1 MNKEYIPKKVVLA
14 YSGGLDTSVITS
26 WIKERYNCEI
36 IAVTAN
42 VGQNDDF
49 EKIKNKA
56 LNSGASK
63 YYVADLVD
71 DLVENYFIPTMQ
83 AGAKY
88 ERKYLL
94 GTAIARPIIAKA
106 LLDIAHKENCD
117 AIVHGCTGKGN
128 DQIRFEQTIK
138 HFDPNMHVIAP
149 WRLWDIKSR
158 EDALE
163 YAEARNIPLP
173 ITRETNY
180 SKDLNIIHLSHE
192 GMELEHPETEPN
204 YEKIL
209 ELVNTLENAPDKAEY
224 VEIEF
229 EKGFPIKLNGKSMS
243 ASEILKELNTIG
255 GKHAIG
261 IEDIV
266 ENRLVGMKSR
276 GVYENPGAKILYD
289 AHEILES
296 ITLDKSTMHY
306 KELISVKFAELVYNG
321 EWFST
326 LRESL
331 SAFVTTTQKH
341 VTGVV
346 KLKLYKGNTVSAGV
360 TSKYSLYNE
369 EVATFG
375 EGGIYDHKDATGY
388 VRVHTLSTKVQA
400 IMNKKNNITE

>member
-26 WIKERYNCEI
+26 WLKETYNCEI

-49 EKIKNKA
+49 EKIKEKA

-63 YYVADLVD
+63 YYVVDLVD
-71 DLVENYFIPTMQ
+71 DLVDNYFIPTMQ

-94 GTAIARPIIAKA
+94 GTSIARPIIAKA

-128 DQIRFEQTIK
+128 DQIRFEQTIRY
-138 HFDPNMHVIAP
+138 FDPYIHVIAP
-149 WRLWDIKSR
+149 WRMWDIRSR
-158 EDALE
+158 EDALC
-163 YAEARNIPLP
+163 YAEKRNIPLP
-173 ITRETNY
+173 VTRETNY

-192 GMELEHPETEPN
+192 GMELEKPETEPN
-204 YEKIL
+204 YDKIL
-209 ELVNTLENAPDKAEY
+209 ELVSTLENAQNTPEY
-224 VEIEF
+224 IELGF
-229 EKGFPIKLNGKSMS
+229 EKGIPIKLNGKKMS
-243 ASEILKELNTIG
+243 ATEILKELNIIG
-255 GKHAIG
+255 GKHGIG
-261 IEDIV
+261 VADIV

-296 ITLDKSTMHY
+296 ITLDKQTMHY
-306 KELISVKFAELVYNG
+306 KELISVEFANLVYNG
-321 EWFST
+321 DWFTT
-326 LRESL
+326 LRKAL
-331 SAFVTTTQKH
+331 SSFITTTQEN
-341 VTGVV
+341 VTGNV
-346 KLKLYKGNTVSAGV
+346 KLKLYKGNVISAGV
-360 TSKYSLYNE
+360 KSQFSLHNE

-375 EGGIYDHKDATGY
+375 KGRN
-388 VRVHTLSTKVQA
+388 V
-400 IMNKKNNITE
+400 

>member
-26 WIKERYNCEI
+26 WLKETYNCEI

-49 EKIKNKA
+49 EKIKQKA

-63 YYVADLVD
+63 YYVV
-71 DLVENYFIPTMQ
+71 DLVEDLTNNYFIPTMQ

-94 GTAIARPIIAKA
+94 GTSIARPIIAKA

-128 DQIRFEQTIK
+128 DQIRFEQTIRY
-138 HFDPNMHVIAP
+138 FDPYIHVIAP
-149 WRLWDIKSR
+149 WRMWDIRSR
-158 EDALE
+158 EDALS
-163 YAEARNIPLP
+163 YAEKRNIPLP
-173 ITRETNY
+173 VTRETNY

-192 GMELEHPETEPN
+192 GMELEKPETEPN
-204 YEKIL
+204 YDKIL
-209 ELVNTLENAPDKAEY
+209 ELVSTLENAQNTPEY
-224 VEIEF
+224 IEIGF
-229 EKGFPIKLNGKSMS
+229 EKGIPIKLNGKKMS
-243 ASEILKELNTIG
+243 ATEILKELNIIG
-255 GKHAIG
+255 GKHGIG
-261 IEDIV
+261 VADIV

-296 ITLDKSTMHY
+296 ITLDKQTMHY
-306 KELISVKFAELVYNG
+306 KELISIEFATLVYNG
-321 EWFST
+321 DWFTT
-326 LRESL
+326 LRKAL
-331 SAFVTTTQKH
+331 SSFITTTQEN
-341 VTGVV
+341 VTGDV
-346 KLKLYKGNTVSAGV
+346 KLKLYKGNVISAGV
-360 TSKYSLYNE
+360 KSQFSLHNE

-375 EGGIYDHKDATGY
+375 KGRN
-388 VRVHTLSTKVQA
+388 V
-400 IMNKKNNITE
+400 

>member
-26 WIKERYNCEI
+26 WLKETYNCEI

-49 EKIKNKA
+49 EKIKEKA

-63 YYVADLVD
+63 YYVVDLVD
-71 DLVENYFIPTMQ
+71 DLVDNYFIPTMQ

-94 GTAIARPIIAKA
+94 GTSIARPIIAKA

-128 DQIRFEQTIK
+128 DQIRFEQTIRY
-138 HFDPNMHVIAP
+138 FDPYIHVIAP
-149 WRLWDIKSR
+149 WRMWDIRSR

-173 ITRETNY
+173 VTRETNY

-192 GMELEHPETEPN
+192 GMELEKPETEPN
-204 YEKIL
+204 YNKIL
-209 ELVNTLENAPDKAEY
+209 ELVSTLENAQNTPEY
-224 VEIEF
+224 IELGF
-229 EKGFPIKLNGKSMS
+229 EKGIPVKLNGKKMS
-243 ASEILKELNTIG
+243 ATEILKELNIIG
-255 GKHAIG
+255 GKHGIG
-261 IEDIV
+261 VADIV

-296 ITLDKSTMHY
+296 ITLDKQTMHY
-306 KELISVKFAELVYNG
+306 KELISIEFANLVYNG
-321 EWFST
+321 DWFTT
-326 LRESL
+326 LRKAL
-331 SAFVTTTQKH
+331 SSFITTTQEN
-341 VTGVV
+341 VTGDV
-346 KLKLYKGNTVSAGV
+346 KLKLYKGNVISAGV
-360 TSKYSLYNE
+360 KSQFSLHNE

-375 EGGIYDHKDATGY
+375 EGRN
-388 VRVHTLSTKVQA
+388 V
-400 IMNKKNNITE
+400 

>member
-26 WIKERYNCEI
+26 WLKETYNCEI

-49 EKIKNKA
+49 EKIKEKA

-63 YYVADLVD
+63 YYVVDLVD
-71 DLVENYFIPTMQ
+71 DLVDNYFIPTMQ

-94 GTAIARPIIAKA
+94 GTSIARPIIAKA

-128 DQIRFEQTIK
+128 DQIRFEQTIRY
-138 HFDPNMHVIAP
+138 FDPYIHVIAP
-149 WRLWDIKSR
+149 WRMWDIRSR
-158 EDALE
+158 EDALC
-163 YAEARNIPLP
+163 YAEKRNIPLP
-173 ITRETNY
+173 VTRETNY

-192 GMELEHPETEPN
+192 GMELEKPETEPN
-204 YEKIL
+204 YDKIL
-209 ELVNTLENAPDKAEY
+209 ELVSTLENAQNTPEY
-224 VEIEF
+224 IELGF
-229 EKGFPIKLNGKSMS
+229 EKGIPVKLNGKKMS
-243 ASEILKELNTIG
+243 ATEILKKLNIIG
-255 GKHAIG
+255 GKHGIG
-261 IEDIV
+261 VADIV

-296 ITLDKSTMHY
+296 ITLDKQTMHY
-306 KELISVKFAELVYNG
+306 KELISIEFANLVYNG
-321 EWFST
+321 DWFTT
-326 LRESL
+326 LRKAL
-331 SAFVTTTQKH
+331 SSFITTTQEN
-341 VTGVV
+341 VTGDV
-346 KLKLYKGNTVSAGV
+346 KLKLYKGNVISAGV
-360 TSKYSLYNE
+360 KSQFSLHNE

-375 EGGIYDHKDATGY
+375 EGRN
-388 VRVHTLSTKVQA
+388 V
-400 IMNKKNNITE
+400 

>member
-26 WIKERYNCEI
+26 WLKETYNCEI

-49 EKIKNKA
+49 EKIKQKA

-63 YYVADLVD
+63 YYVVDLVD
-71 DLVENYFIPTMQ
+71 DLVDNYFIPTMQ

-94 GTAIARPIIAKA
+94 GTSIARPIIAKA

-128 DQIRFEQTIK
+128 DQIRFEQTIRY
-138 HFDPNMHVIAP
+138 FDPYIHVIAP
-149 WRLWDIKSR
+149 WRMWDIRSR
-158 EDALE
+158 EDALC
-163 YAEARNIPLP
+163 YAEKRNIPLP
-173 ITRETNY
+173 VTRETNY

-192 GMELEHPETEPN
+192 GMELEKPETEPN
-204 YEKIL
+204 YDKIL
-209 ELVNTLENAPDKAEY
+209 ELVSTLENAQNTPEY
-224 VEIEF
+224 IELGF
-229 EKGFPIKLNGKSMS
+229 EKGIPIKLNGKKMS
-243 ASEILKELNTIG
+243 ATEILKELNIIG
-255 GKHAIG
+255 GKHGIG
-261 IEDIV
+261 VADIV

-296 ITLDKSTMHY
+296 ITLDKQTMHY
-306 KELISVKFAELVYNG
+306 KELISVEFANLVYNG
-321 EWFST
+321 DWFTT
-326 LRESL
+326 LRKAL
-331 SAFVTTTQKH
+331 SSFITTTQEN
-341 VTGVV
+341 VTGDV
-346 KLKLYKGNTVSAGV
+346 KLKLYKGNVISAGV
-360 TSKYSLYNE
+360 KSQFSLHNE

-375 EGGIYDHKDATGY
+375 EGRN
-388 VRVHTLSTKVQA
+388 V
-400 IMNKKNNITE
+400 

>member
-26 WIKERYNCEI
+26 WLKETYNCEI

-49 EKIKNKA
+49 EKIKEKA

-63 YYVADLVD
+63 YYVVDLVD
-71 DLVENYFIPTMQ
+71 DLVDNYFIPTMQ

-94 GTAIARPIIAKA
+94 GTSIARPIIAKA

-128 DQIRFEQTIK
+128 DQIRFEQTIRY
-138 HFDPNMHVIAP
+138 FDPYIHVIAP
-149 WRLWDIKSR
+149 WRMWDIRSR
-158 EDALE
+158 EDALC
-163 YAEARNIPLP
+163 YAEKRNIPLP
-173 ITRETNY
+173 VTRETNY

-192 GMELEHPETEPN
+192 GMELEKPETEPN
-204 YEKIL
+204 YNKIL
-209 ELVNTLENAPDKAEY
+209 ELVSTLENAQNTPEY
-224 VEIEF
+224 IELGF
-229 EKGFPIKLNGKSMS
+229 EKGIPVKLNGKKMS
-243 ASEILKELNTIG
+243 TTEILKELNIIG
-255 GKHAIG
+255 GKHGIG
-261 IEDIV
+261 VADIV

-296 ITLDKSTMHY
+296 ITLDKQTMHY
-306 KELISVKFAELVYNG
+306 KELISIEFANLVYNG
-321 EWFST
+321 DWFTT
-326 LRESL
+326 LRKAL
-331 SAFVTTTQKH
+331 SSFITTTQEN
-341 VTGVV
+341 VTGDV
-346 KLKLYKGNTVSAGV
+346 KLKLYKGNVISAGV
-360 TSKYSLYNE
+360 KSQFSLHNE

-375 EGGIYDHKDATGY
+375 EGRN
-388 VRVHTLSTKVQA
+388 V
-400 IMNKKNNITE
+400 

>member
-26 WIKERYNCEI
+26 WLKETYNCEI

-49 EKIKNKA
+49 EKIKEKA

-63 YYVADLVD
+63 YYVVDLVD
-71 DLVENYFIPTMQ
+71 DLVDNYFIPTMQ

-94 GTAIARPIIAKA
+94 GTSIARPIIAKA

-128 DQIRFEQTIK
+128 DQIRFEQTIRY
-138 HFDPNMHVIAP
+138 FDPYIHVIAP
-149 WRLWDIKSR
+149 WRMWDIRSR
-158 EDALE
+158 EDALS
-163 YAEARNIPLP
+163 YAEKRNIPLP
-173 ITRETNY
+173 VTRETNY

-192 GMELEHPETEPN
+192 GMELEKPETEPN
-204 YEKIL
+204 YDKIL
-209 ELVNTLENAPDKAEY
+209 ELVSTLENAQNAPEY
-224 VEIEF
+224 IEIGF
-229 EKGFPIKLNGKSMS
+229 EKGIPVKLNGKKMS
-243 ASEILKELNTIG
+243 ATEILKELNIIG
-255 GKHAIG
+255 GKHGIG
-261 IEDIV
+261 VADIV

-296 ITLDKSTMHY
+296 ITLDKQTMHY
-306 KELISVKFAELVYNG
+306 KELISVEFANLVYNG
-321 EWFST
+321 DWFTT
-326 LRESL
+326 LRKAL
-331 SAFVTTTQKH
+331 SSFITTTQEN
-341 VTGVV
+341 VTGDV
-346 KLKLYKGNTVSAGV
+346 KLKLYKGNVISAGV
-360 TSKYSLYNE
+360 KSQFSLHNE

-375 EGGIYDHKDATGY
+375 EGRN
-388 VRVHTLSTKVQA
+388 V
-400 IMNKKNNITE
+400 

>member
-26 WIKERYNCEI
+26 WLKETYNCEI

-49 EKIKNKA
+49 EKIKEKA

-63 YYVADLVD
+63 YYVVDLVD
-71 DLVENYFIPTMQ
+71 DLVDNYFIPTMQ

-128 DQIRFEQTIK
+128 DQIRFEQTIRY
-138 HFDPNMHVIAP
+138 FDPYIHVIAP
-149 WRLWDIKSR
+149 WRMWDIRSR
-158 EDALE
+158 EDALC
-163 YAEARNIPLP
+163 YAEKRNIPLP
-173 ITRETNY
+173 VTRETNY

-192 GMELEHPETEPN
+192 GMELEKPETEPN
-204 YEKIL
+204 YDKIL
-209 ELVNTLENAPDKAEY
+209 ELVSTLENAQNTPEY
-224 VEIEF
+224 IELGF
-229 EKGFPIKLNGKSMS
+229 EKGIPIKLNGKKMS
-243 ASEILKELNTIG
+243 ATEILKELNIIG
-255 GKHAIG
+255 GKHGIG
-261 IEDIV
+261 VADIV

-296 ITLDKSTMHY
+296 ITLDKQTMHY
-306 KELISVKFAELVYNG
+306 KELISVEFANLVYNG
-321 EWFST
+321 DWFTT
-326 LRESL
+326 LRKAL
-331 SAFVTTTQKH
+331 SSFITTTQEN
-341 VTGVV
+341 VTGDV
-346 KLKLYKGNTVSAGV
+346 KLKLYKGNVISAGV
-360 TSKYSLYNE
+360 KSQFSLHNE

-375 EGGIYDHKDATGY
+375 KGRN
-388 VRVHTLSTKVQA
+388 V
-400 IMNKKNNITE
+400 

>member
-94 GTAIARPIIAKA
+94 GTSIARPIIAKA

-128 DQIRFEQTIK
+128 DQIRFEQTIRY
-138 HFDPNMHVIAP
+138 FDPYIHVIAP
-149 WRLWDIKSR
+149 WRMWDIKSR

-173 ITRETNY
+173 VTRETNY

-192 GMELEHPETEPN
+192 GMELEKPETEPN
-204 YEKIL
+204 YNKIL
-209 ELVNTLENAPDKAEY
+209 ELVNTLENAQNTPEY
-224 VEIEF
+224 IELGF
-229 EKGFPIKLNGKSMS
+229 EKGIPVKLNGKKMS
-243 ASEILKELNTIG
+243 ATEILKELNIIG
-255 GKHAIG
+255 GKHGIG
-261 IEDIV
+261 VADIV

-296 ITLDKSTMHY
+296 ITLDKQTMHY
-306 KELISVKFAELVYNG
+306 KELISVEFANLVYNG
-321 EWFST
+321 DWFTT
-326 LRESL
+326 LRKAL
-331 SAFVTTTQKH
+331 SSFITTTQEN
-341 VTGVV
+341 VTGDV
-346 KLKLYKGNTVSAGV
+346 KLKLYKGNVISAGV
-360 TSKYSLYNE
+360 KSQFSLHNE

-375 EGGIYDHKDATGY
+375 EGRN
-388 VRVHTLSTKVQA
+388 V
-400 IMNKKNNITE
+400 

>member
-26 WIKERYNCEI
+26 WLKETYNCEI

-63 YYVADLVD
+63 YYVVDLVD
-71 DLVENYFIPTMQ
+71 DLVDNYFIPTMQ

-94 GTAIARPIIAKA
+94 GTSIARPIIAKA

-128 DQIRFEQTIK
+128 DQIRFEQTIRY
-138 HFDPNMHVIAP
+138 FDPYIHVIAP
-149 WRLWDIKSR
+149 WRMWDIRSR
-158 EDALE
+158 EDALS
-163 YAEARNIPLP
+163 YAEKRNIPLP
-173 ITRETNY
+173 VTRETNY

-192 GMELEHPETEPN
+192 GMELEKPETEPN
-204 YEKIL
+204 YNKIL
-209 ELVNTLENAPDKAEY
+209 ELVSTLENAQNTPEY
-224 VEIEF
+224 IELGF
-229 EKGFPIKLNGKSMS
+229 EKGIPVKLNGKKMS
-243 ASEILKELNTIG
+243 ATEILKELNIIG
-255 GKHAIG
+255 GKHGIG
-261 IEDIV
+261 VADVV

-296 ITLDKSTMHY
+296 ITLDKQTMHY
-306 KELISVKFAELVYNG
+306 KELISIEFANLVYNG
-321 EWFST
+321 DWFTT
-326 LRESL
+326 LRKAL
-331 SAFVTTTQKH
+331 SSFITTTQEN
-341 VTGVV
+341 VTGDV
-346 KLKLYKGNTVSAGV
+346 KLKLYKGNVISAGV
-360 TSKYSLYNE
+360 KSQFSLHNE

-375 EGGIYDHKDATGY
+375 EGRN
-388 VRVHTLSTKVQA
+388 V
-400 IMNKKNNITE
+400 

>member
-26 WIKERYNCEI
+26 WLKETYNCEI

-49 EKIKNKA
+49 EKIKQKA

-63 YYVADLVD
+63 YYVVDLVD
-71 DLVENYFIPTMQ
+71 DLVDNYFIPTMQ

-94 GTAIARPIIAKA
+94 GTSIARPIIAKA

-149 WRLWDIKSR
+149 WRMWDIRSR
-158 EDALE
+158 EDALC
-163 YAEARNIPLP
+163 YAEKRNIPLP
-173 ITRETNY
+173 VTRETNY

-192 GMELEHPETEPN
+192 GMELEKPETEPN
-204 YEKIL
+204 YNKIL
-209 ELVNTLENAPDKAEY
+209 ELVSTLENAQNTPEY
-224 VEIEF
+224 IELGF
-229 EKGFPIKLNGKSMS
+229 EKGIPVKLNGKKMS
-243 ASEILKELNTIG
+243 ATEILKELNIIG
-255 GKHAIG
+255 GKHGIG
-261 IEDIV
+261 VADIV

-296 ITLDKSTMHY
+296 ITLDKQTMHY
-306 KELISVKFAELVYNG
+306 KELISVEFANLVYNG
-321 EWFST
+321 DWFTT
-326 LRESL
+326 LRKAL
-331 SAFVTTTQKH
+331 SSFITTTQEN
-341 VTGVV
+341 VTGDV
-346 KLKLYKGNTVSAGV
+346 KLKLYKGNVISAGV
-360 TSKYSLYNE
+360 KSQFSLHNE

-375 EGGIYDHKDATGY
+375 EGRN
-388 VRVHTLSTKVQA
+388 V
-400 IMNKKNNITE
+400 

>member
-26 WIKERYNCEI
+26 WLKETYNCEI

-49 EKIKNKA
+49 EKIKEKA

-63 YYVADLVD
+63 YYVVDLVD
-71 DLVENYFIPTMQ
+71 DLVNNYFIPTMQ

-94 GTAIARPIIAKA
+94 GTSIARPIIAKA

-128 DQIRFEQTIK
+128 DQIRFEQTIRY
-138 HFDPNMHVIAP
+138 FDPYIHVIAP
-149 WRLWDIKSR
+149 WRMWDIRSR
-158 EDALE
+158 EDALS
-163 YAEARNIPLP
+163 YAEKRNIPLP
-173 ITRETNY
+173 LTRETNY

-192 GMELEHPETEPN
+192 GMELEKPETEPN
-204 YEKIL
+204 YNKIL
-209 ELVNTLENAPDKAEY
+209 ELVSTLENAQNTPEY
-224 VEIEF
+224 IELGF
-229 EKGFPIKLNGKSMS
+229 EKGIPVKLNGKKMS
-243 ASEILKELNTIG
+243 ATEILKELNIIG
-255 GKHAIG
+255 GKHGIG
-261 IEDIV
+261 VADIV

-296 ITLDKSTMHY
+296 ITLDKQTMHY
-306 KELISVKFAELVYNG
+306 KELISIEFATLVYNG
-321 EWFST
+321 DWFTT
-326 LRESL
+326 LRKAL
-331 SAFVTTTQKH
+331 SSFITTTQEN
-341 VTGVV
+341 VTGNV
-346 KLKLYKGNTVSAGV
+346 KLKLYKGNVISAGV
-360 TSKYSLYNE
+360 KSQFSLHNE

-375 EGGIYDHKDATGY
+375 KGRN
-388 VRVHTLSTKVQA
+388 V
-400 IMNKKNNITE
+400 

>member
-26 WIKERYNCEI
+26 WLKETYNCEI

-49 EKIKNKA
+49 EKIKQKA

-63 YYVADLVD
+63 YYVVDLVNDLVD
-71 DLVENYFIPTMQ
+71 NYFIPTMQ

-94 GTAIARPIIAKA
+94 GTSIARPIIAKA

-128 DQIRFEQTIK
+128 DQIRFEQTIRY
-138 HFDPNMHVIAP
+138 FDPYIHVIAP
-149 WRLWDIKSR
+149 WRMWDIRSR
-158 EDALE
+158 EDALC
-163 YAEARNIPLP
+163 YAEKRNIPLP
-173 ITRETNY
+173 VTRETNY

-192 GMELEHPETEPN
+192 GMELEKPETEPN
-204 YEKIL
+204 YNKIL
-209 ELVNTLENAPDKAEY
+209 ELVSTLENAQNTPEY
-224 VEIEF
+224 IELGF
-229 EKGFPIKLNGKSMS
+229 EKGIPVKLNGKKMS
-243 ASEILKELNTIG
+243 ATEILKELNIIG
-255 GKHAIG
+255 GKHGIG
-261 IEDIV
+261 VADIV

-296 ITLDKSTMHY
+296 ITLDKQTMHY
-306 KELISVKFAELVYNG
+306 KELISVEFANLVYNG
-321 EWFST
+321 DWFTT
-326 LRESL
+326 LRKAL
-331 SAFVTTTQKH
+331 SSFITTTQEN
-341 VTGVV
+341 VTGDV
-346 KLKLYKGNTVSAGV
+346 KLKLYKGNVISAGV
-360 TSKYSLYNE
+360 KSQFSLHNE

-375 EGGIYDHKDATGY
+375 EGRN
-388 VRVHTLSTKVQA
+388 V
-400 IMNKKNNITE
+400 

>member
-26 WIKERYNCEI
+26 WLKETYNCEI

-49 EKIKNKA
+49 EKIKEKA

-63 YYVADLVD
+63 YYVVDLVD
-71 DLVENYFIPTMQ
+71 DLVDNYFIPTMQ

-94 GTAIARPIIAKA
+94 GTSIARPIIAKA

-128 DQIRFEQTIK
+128 DQIRFEQTIRY
-138 HFDPNMHVIAP
+138 FDPYIHVIAP
-149 WRLWDIKSR
+149 WRMWDIRSR

-173 ITRETNY
+173 VTRETNY

-192 GMELEHPETEPN
+192 GMELEKPETEPN
-204 YEKIL
+204 YDKIL
-209 ELVNTLENAPDKAEY
+209 ELVSTLENAQNTPEY
-224 VEIEF
+224 IELGF
-229 EKGFPIKLNGKSMS
+229 EKGIPIKLNGKKMS
-243 ASEILKELNTIG
+243 ATEILKELNIIG
-255 GKHAIG
+255 GKHGIG
-261 IEDIV
+261 VADIV

-296 ITLDKSTMHY
+296 ITLDKQTMHY
-306 KELISVKFAELVYNG
+306 KELISVEFANLVYNG
-321 EWFST
+321 DWFTT
-326 LRESL
+326 LRKAL
-331 SAFVTTTQKH
+331 SSFITTTQEN
-341 VTGVV
+341 VTGDV
-346 KLKLYKGNTVSAGV
+346 KLKLYKGNVISAGV
-360 TSKYSLYNE
+360 KSQFSLHNE

-375 EGGIYDHKDATGY
+375 EGRN
-388 VRVHTLSTKVQA
+388 V
-400 IMNKKNNITE
+400 

>member
-26 WIKERYNCEI
+26 WLKETYNCEI

-49 EKIKNKA
+49 EKIKEKA

-63 YYVADLVD
+63 YYVVDLVD
-71 DLVENYFIPTMQ
+71 DLVDNYFIPTMQ

-94 GTAIARPIIAKA
+94 GTSIARPIIAKA

-128 DQIRFEQTIK
+128 DQIRFEQTIRY
-138 HFDPNMHVIAP
+138 FDPYIHVIAP
-149 WRLWDIKSR
+149 WRMWDIRSR
-158 EDALE
+158 EDALC
-163 YAEARNIPLP
+163 YAEKRNIPLP
-173 ITRETNY
+173 VTRETNY

-192 GMELEHPETEPN
+192 GMELEKPETEPN
-204 YEKIL
+204 YDKIL
-209 ELVNTLENAPDKAEY
+209 ELVSTLENAQNTPEY
-224 VEIEF
+224 IELGF
-229 EKGFPIKLNGKSMS
+229 EKGIPVKLNGKKMS
-243 ASEILKELNTIG
+243 ATEILKELNIIG
-255 GKHAIG
+255 GKHSIG
-261 IEDIV
+261 VADIV

-296 ITLDKSTMHY
+296 ITLDKQTMHY
-306 KELISVKFAELVYNG
+306 KELISVEFANLVYNG
-321 EWFST
+321 DWFTT
-326 LRESL
+326 LRKAL
-331 SAFVTTTQKH
+331 SSFITTTQEN
-341 VTGVV
+341 VTGDV
-346 KLKLYKGNTVSAGV
+346 KLKLYKGNVISAGV
-360 TSKYSLYNE
+360 KSQFSLHNE

-375 EGGIYDHKDATGY
+375 KGRN
-388 VRVHTLSTKVQA
+388 V
-400 IMNKKNNITE
+400 

>member
-49 EKIKNKA
+49 EKIETKA

-71 DLVENYFIPTMQ
+71 ELTENYFIPTMQ

-128 DQIRFEQTIK
+128 DQIRFEQTIRY
-138 HFDPNMHVIAP
+138 FDPYIHVIAP
-149 WRLWDIKSR
+149 WRLWDIRSR
-158 EDALE
+158 EDALS
-163 YAEARNIPLP
+163 YAEKRNIPLP
-173 ITRETNY
+173 VTRETNY

-192 GMELEHPETEPN
+192 GMELEKPETEPN
-204 YEKIL
+204 YDKIL
-209 ELVNTLENAPDKAEY
+209 ELVSTLENAQNTPEY
-224 VEIEF
+224 IEIRF
-229 EKGFPIKLNGKSMS
+229 EKGIPVKLNGKKMS
-243 ASEILKELNTIG
+243 ATEILKELNIIG
-255 GKHAIG
+255 GKHGIG
-261 IEDIV
+261 VADIV

-296 ITLDKSTMHY
+296 ITLDKQTMHY
-306 KELISVKFAELVYNG
+306 KELISVEFANLVYNG
-321 EWFST
+321 DWFTT
-326 LRESL
+326 LRKAL
-331 SAFVTTTQKH
+331 SSFITTTQEN
-341 VTGVV
+341 VTGDV
-346 KLKLYKGNTVSAGV
+346 KLKLYKGNVISAGV
-360 TSKYSLYNE
+360 KSQFSLHNE

-375 EGGIYDHKDATGY
+375 EGRN
-388 VRVHTLSTKVQA
+388 V
-400 IMNKKNNITE
+400 

>member
-26 WIKERYNCEI
+26 WLKETYNCEI

-49 EKIKNKA
+49 EKIKQKA

-63 YYVADLVD
+63 YYVVDLVD
-71 DLVENYFIPTMQ
+71 DLVDNYFIPTMQ

-94 GTAIARPIIAKA
+94 GTSIARPIIAKA

-128 DQIRFEQTIK
+128 DQIRFEQTIRY
-138 HFDPNMHVIAP
+138 FDPYIHVIAP
-149 WRLWDIKSR
+149 WRMWDIRSR

-173 ITRETNY
+173 VTRETNY

-192 GMELEHPETEPN
+192 GMELEKPETEPN
-204 YEKIL
+204 YNKIL
-209 ELVNTLENAPDKAEY
+209 ELVSTLENAQNTPEY
-224 VEIEF
+224 IELGF
-229 EKGFPIKLNGKSMS
+229 EKGIPVKLNGKKMS
-243 ASEILKELNTIG
+243 ATEILKELNIIG
-255 GKHAIG
+255 GKHGIG
-261 IEDIV
+261 VADIV

-296 ITLDKSTMHY
+296 ITLDKQTMHY
-306 KELISVKFAELVYNG
+306 KELISVEFANLVYNG
-321 EWFST
+321 DWFTT
-326 LRESL
+326 LRKAL
-331 SAFVTTTQKH
+331 SSFITTTQEN
-341 VTGVV
+341 VTGDV
-346 KLKLYKGNTVSAGV
+346 KLKLYKGNVISAGV
-360 TSKYSLYNE
+360 KSQFSLHNE

-375 EGGIYDHKDATGY
+375 EGRN
-388 VRVHTLSTKVQA
+388 V
-400 IMNKKNNITE
+400 

>member
-26 WIKERYNCEI
+26 WLKETYNCEI

-49 EKIKNKA
+49 EKIKEKA

-63 YYVADLVD
+63 YYVVDLVD
-71 DLVENYFIPTMQ
+71 DLVNNYFIPTMQ

-94 GTAIARPIIAKA
+94 GTSIARPIIAKA

-128 DQIRFEQTIK
+128 DQIRFEQTIRY
-138 HFDPNMHVIAP
+138 FDPYIHVIAP
-149 WRLWDIKSR
+149 WRMWDIRSR
-158 EDALE
+158 EDALC
-163 YAEARNIPLP
+163 YAEKRNIPLP
-173 ITRETNY
+173 VTRETNY

-192 GMELEHPETEPN
+192 GMELEKPETEPN
-204 YEKIL
+204 YNKIL
-209 ELVNTLENAPDKAEY
+209 ELVSTLENAQNTPEY
-224 VEIEF
+224 IELGF
-229 EKGFPIKLNGKSMS
+229 ERGIPVKLNGKKMS
-243 ASEILKELNTIG
+243 ATEILKELNIIG
-255 GKHAIG
+255 GKHGIG
-261 IEDIV
+261 VADIV

-296 ITLDKSTMHY
+296 ITLDKQTMHY
-306 KELISVKFAELVYNG
+306 KELISVEFANLVYNG
-321 EWFST
+321 DWFTT
-326 LRESL
+326 LRKAL
-331 SAFVTTTQKH
+331 SSFITTTQEN
-341 VTGVV
+341 VTGDV
-346 KLKLYKGNTVSAGV
+346 KLKLYKGNVISAGV
-360 TSKYSLYNE
+360 KSQFSLHNE

-375 EGGIYDHKDATGY
+375 KGRN
-388 VRVHTLSTKVQA
+388 V
-400 IMNKKNNITE
+400 

>member
-26 WIKERYNCEI
+26 WLKETYNCEI

-49 EKIKNKA
+49 EKIKEKA

-63 YYVADLVD
+63 YYVVDLVD
-71 DLVENYFIPTMQ
+71 DLVNNYFIPTMQ

-94 GTAIARPIIAKA
+94 GTSIARPIIAKA

-128 DQIRFEQTIK
+128 DQIRFEQTIRY
-138 HFDPNMHVIAP
+138 FDPYIHVIAP
-149 WRLWDIKSR
+149 WRMWDIRSR
-158 EDALE
+158 EDALC
-163 YAEARNIPLP
+163 YAEKRNIPLP
-173 ITRETNY
+173 VTRETNY

-192 GMELEHPETEPN
+192 GMELEKPETEPN
-204 YEKIL
+204 YDKIL
-209 ELVNTLENAPDKAEY
+209 ELVSTLENAQNTPEY
-224 VEIEF
+224 IELGF
-229 EKGFPIKLNGKSMS
+229 EKGIPVKLNGKKMS
-243 ASEILKELNTIG
+243 TTEILKELNIIG
-255 GKHAIG
+255 GKHGIG
-261 IEDIV
+261 VADIV

-296 ITLDKSTMHY
+296 ITLDKQTMHY
-306 KELISVKFAELVYNG
+306 KELISVEFANLVYNG
-321 EWFST
+321 DWFTT
-326 LRESL
+326 LRKAL
-331 SAFVTTTQKH
+331 SSFITTTQEN
-341 VTGVV
+341 VTGDV
-346 KLKLYKGNTVSAGV
+346 KLKLYKGNVISAGV
-360 TSKYSLYNE
+360 KSQFSLHNE

-375 EGGIYDHKDATGY
+375 EGRN
-388 VRVHTLSTKVQA
+388 V
-400 IMNKKNNITE
+400 

>member
-26 WIKERYNCEI
+26 WLKETYNCEI

-49 EKIKNKA
+49 EKIKEKA

-63 YYVADLVD
+63 YYVVDLVD
-71 DLVENYFIPTMQ
+71 DLVDNYFIPTMQ

-128 DQIRFEQTIK
+128 DQIRFEQTIRY
-138 HFDPNMHVIAP
+138 FDPYIHVIAP
-149 WRLWDIKSR
+149 WRMWDIRSR
-158 EDALE
+158 EDALS
-163 YAEARNIPLP
+163 YAEKRNIPLP
-173 ITRETNY
+173 VTRETNY

-192 GMELEHPETEPN
+192 GMELEKPETEPN
-204 YEKIL
+204 YDKIL
-209 ELVNTLENAPDKAEY
+209 ELVSTLENAQNTPEY
-224 VEIEF
+224 IEIGF
-229 EKGFPIKLNGKSMS
+229 EKGIPVKLNGKKMS
-243 ASEILKELNTIG
+243 ATEILKELNIIG
-255 GKHAIG
+255 GKHGIG
-261 IEDIV
+261 VADIV

-296 ITLDKSTMHY
+296 ITLDKQTMHY
-306 KELISVKFAELVYNG
+306 KELISVEFANLVYNG
-321 EWFST
+321 DWFTT
-326 LRESL
+326 LRKAL
-331 SAFVTTTQKH
+331 SSFITTTQEN
-341 VTGVV
+341 VTGDV
-346 KLKLYKGNTVSAGV
+346 KLKLYKGNVISAGV
-360 TSKYSLYNE
+360 KSQFSLHNE

-375 EGGIYDHKDATGY
+375 EGRN
-388 VRVHTLSTKVQA
+388 V
-400 IMNKKNNITE
+400 

>member
-26 WIKERYNCEI
+26 WLKETYNCEI

-49 EKIKNKA
+49 EKIKEKA

-63 YYVADLVD
+63 YYVVDLVD
-71 DLVENYFIPTMQ
+71 DLVDNYFIPTMQ

-94 GTAIARPIIAKA
+94 GTSIARPIIAKA

-128 DQIRFEQTIK
+128 DQIRFEQTIRY
-138 HFDPNMHVIAP
+138 FDPYIHVIAP
-149 WRLWDIKSR
+149 WRMWDIRSR

-192 GMELEHPETEPN
+192 GMELEKPETEPN
-204 YEKIL
+204 YNKIL
-209 ELVNTLENAPDKAEY
+209 ELVSTLENAQNTPEY
-224 VEIEF
+224 IELGF
-229 EKGFPIKLNGKSMS
+229 EKGIPVKLNGKKMS
-243 ASEILKELNTIG
+243 ATEILKELNIIG
-255 GKHAIG
+255 GKHGIG
-261 IEDIV
+261 VADIV

-296 ITLDKSTMHY
+296 ITLDKQTMHY
-306 KELISVKFAELVYNG
+306 KELISVEFANLVYNG
-321 EWFST
+321 DWFTT
-326 LRESL
+326 LRKAL
-331 SAFVTTTQKH
+331 SSFITTTQEN
-341 VTGVV
+341 VTGDV
-346 KLKLYKGNTVSAGV
+346 KLKLYKGNVISAGV
-360 TSKYSLYNE
+360 KSQFSLHNE

-375 EGGIYDHKDATGY
+375 EGRN
-388 VRVHTLSTKVQA
+388 V
-400 IMNKKNNITE
+400 

>member
-26 WIKERYNCEI
+26 WLKETYNCEI

-49 EKIKNKA
+49 EKIKEKA

-63 YYVADLVD
+63 YYVVDLVD
-71 DLVENYFIPTMQ
+71 DLVDNYFIPTMQ

-128 DQIRFEQTIK
+128 DQIRFEQTIRY
-138 HFDPNMHVIAP
+138 FDPYIHVIAP
-149 WRLWDIKSR
+149 WRMWDIRSR
-158 EDALE
+158 EDALC
-163 YAEARNIPLP
+163 YAEKRNIPLP
-173 ITRETNY
+173 VTRETNY

-192 GMELEHPETEPN
+192 GMELEKPETEPN
-204 YEKIL
+204 YDKIL
-209 ELVNTLENAPDKAEY
+209 ELVSTLENAQNTPEY
-224 VEIEF
+224 IELGF
-229 EKGFPIKLNGKSMS
+229 EKGIPVKLNGKKMS
-243 ASEILKELNTIG
+243 ATEILKELNIIG
-255 GKHAIG
+255 GKHGIG
-261 IEDIV
+261 VADIV

-296 ITLDKSTMHY
+296 ITLDKQTMHY
-306 KELISVKFAELVYNG
+306 KELISVEFANLVYNG
-321 EWFST
+321 DWFTT
-326 LRESL
+326 LRKAL
-331 SAFVTTTQKH
+331 SSFITTTQEN
-341 VTGVV
+341 VTGDV
-346 KLKLYKGNTVSAGV
+346 KLKLYKGNVISAGV
-360 TSKYSLYNE
+360 KSQFSLHNE

-375 EGGIYDHKDATGY
+375 EGRN
-388 VRVHTLSTKVQA
+388 V
-400 IMNKKNNITE
+400 

>member
-26 WIKERYNCEI
+26 WLKETYNCEI

-63 YYVADLVD
+63 YYVVDLVD
-71 DLVENYFIPTMQ
+71 DLVDNYFIPTMQ

-94 GTAIARPIIAKA
+94 GTSIARPIIAKA

-128 DQIRFEQTIK
+128 DQIRFEQTIRY
-138 HFDPNMHVIAP
+138 FDPYIHVIAP
-149 WRLWDIKSR
+149 WRMWDIRSR
-158 EDALE
+158 EDALC
-163 YAEARNIPLP
+163 YAEKRNIPLP
-173 ITRETNY
+173 VTRETNY

-192 GMELEHPETEPN
+192 GMELEKPETEPN
-204 YEKIL
+204 YDKIL
-209 ELVNTLENAPDKAEY
+209 ELVSTLENAQNTPEY
-224 VEIEF
+224 IELGF
-229 EKGFPIKLNGKSMS
+229 EKGIPIKLNGKKMS
-243 ASEILKELNTIG
+243 ATEILKELNIIG
-255 GKHAIG
+255 GKHGIG
-261 IEDIV
+261 VADIV

-296 ITLDKSTMHY
+296 ITLDKQTMHY
-306 KELISVKFAELVYNG
+306 KELISVEFANLVYNG
-321 EWFST
+321 DWFTT
-326 LRESL
+326 LRKAL
-331 SAFVTTTQKH
+331 SSFITTTQEN
-341 VTGVV
+341 VTGDV
-346 KLKLYKGNTVSAGV
+346 KLKLYKGNVISAGV
-360 TSKYSLYNE
+360 KSQFSLHNE

-375 EGGIYDHKDATGY
+375 EGRN
-388 VRVHTLSTKVQA
+388 V
-400 IMNKKNNITE
+400 

>member
-26 WIKERYNCEI
+26 WLKETYNCEI

-49 EKIKNKA
+49 EKIKEKA

-63 YYVADLVD
+63 YYVVDLVD
-71 DLVENYFIPTMQ
+71 DLVDNYFIPTMQ

-94 GTAIARPIIAKA
+94 GTSIARPIIAKA

-128 DQIRFEQTIK
+128 DQIRFEQTIRY
-138 HFDPNMHVIAP
+138 FDPYIHVIAP
-149 WRLWDIKSR
+149 WRMWDIRSR
-158 EDALE
+158 EDALC
-163 YAEARNIPLP
+163 YAEKRNIPLP
-173 ITRETNY
+173 VTRETNY

-192 GMELEHPETEPN
+192 GMELEKPETEPN
-204 YEKIL
+204 YNKIL
-209 ELVNTLENAPDKAEY
+209 ELVSTLENAQNTPEY
-224 VEIEF
+224 IELGF
-229 EKGFPIKLNGKSMS
+229 EKGIPVKLNGKKMS
-243 ASEILKELNTIG
+243 ATEILKKLNIIG
-255 GKHAIG
+255 GKHGIG
-261 IEDIV
+261 VADIV

-296 ITLDKSTMHY
+296 ITLDKQTMHY
-306 KELISVKFAELVYNG
+306 KELISVEFANLVYNG
-321 EWFST
+321 DWFTT
-326 LRESL
+326 LRKAL
-331 SAFVTTTQKH
+331 SSFITTTQEN
-341 VTGVV
+341 VTGDV
-346 KLKLYKGNTVSAGV
+346 KLKLYKGNVISAGV
-360 TSKYSLYNE
+360 KSQFSLHNE

-375 EGGIYDHKDATGY
+375 EGRN
-388 VRVHTLSTKVQA
+388 V
-400 IMNKKNNITE
+400 

>member
-26 WIKERYNCEI
+26 WIKETYNCEI

-49 EKIKNKA
+49 EKIKQKA

-63 YYVADLVD
+63 YYVVDLVD
-71 DLVENYFIPTMQ
+71 DLVDNYFIPTMQ

-94 GTAIARPIIAKA
+94 GTSIARPIIAKA

-128 DQIRFEQTIK
+128 DQIRFEQTIRY
-138 HFDPNMHVIAP
+138 FDPYIHVIAP
-149 WRLWDIKSR
+149 WRMWDIRSR
-158 EDALE
+158 EDAFS
-163 YAEARNIPLP
+163 YAEKRNIPLP
-173 ITRETNY
+173 VTRETNY

-192 GMELEHPETEPN
+192 GMELEKPETEPN
-204 YEKIL
+204 YNKIL
-209 ELVNTLENAPDKAEY
+209 ELVSTLENAQNTPEY
-224 VEIEF
+224 IELGF
-229 EKGFPIKLNGKSMS
+229 EKGIPVKLNGKKIS
-243 ASEILKELNTIG
+243 ATEILKELNIIG
-255 GKHAIG
+255 GKHSIG
-261 IEDIV
+261 VADIV

-296 ITLDKSTMHY
+296 ITLDKQTMHY
-306 KELISVKFAELVYNG
+306 KELISVEFANLVYNG
-321 EWFST
+321 DWFTT
-326 LRESL
+326 LRKAL
-331 SAFVTTTQKH
+331 SSFITTTQEN
-341 VTGVV
+341 VTGDV
-346 KLKLYKGNTVSAGV
+346 KLKLYKGNVISAGV
-360 TSKYSLYNE
+360 KSQFSLHNE

-375 EGGIYDHKDATGY
+375 EGRN
-388 VRVHTLSTKVQA
+388 V
-400 IMNKKNNITE
+400 

>member
-26 WIKERYNCEI
+26 WLKETYNCEI

-49 EKIKNKA
+49 EKIKEKA

-63 YYVADLVD
+63 YYVVDLVD
-71 DLVENYFIPTMQ
+71 DLVDNYFIPTMQ

-94 GTAIARPIIAKA
+94 GTSIARPIIAKA

-128 DQIRFEQTIK
+128 DQIRFEQTIRY
-138 HFDPNMHVIAP
+138 FDPYIHVIAP
-149 WRLWDIKSR
+149 WRMWDIRSR
-158 EDALE
+158 EDALC
-163 YAEARNIPLP
+163 YAEKRNIPLP
-173 ITRETNY
+173 VTRETNY

-192 GMELEHPETEPN
+192 GMELEKPETEPN
-204 YEKIL
+204 YDKIL
-209 ELVNTLENAPDKAEY
+209 ELVSTLENAQNTPEY
-224 VEIEF
+224 IEIGF
-229 EKGFPIKLNGKSMS
+229 EKGIPVKLNGKKMS
-243 ASEILKELNTIG
+243 ATKILKELNIIG
-255 GKHAIG
+255 GKHGIG
-261 IEDIV
+261 VADIV

-296 ITLDKSTMHY
+296 ITLDKQTMHY
-306 KELISVKFAELVYNG
+306 KELISVEFANLVYNG
-321 EWFST
+321 DWFTT
-326 LRESL
+326 LRKAL
-331 SAFVTTTQKH
+331 SSFITTTQEN
-341 VTGVV
+341 VTGDV
-346 KLKLYKGNTVSAGV
+346 KLKLYKGNVISAGV
-360 TSKYSLYNE
+360 KSQFSLHNE

-375 EGGIYDHKDATGY
+375 EGRN
-388 VRVHTLSTKVQA
+388 V
-400 IMNKKNNITE
+400 

>member
-26 WIKERYNCEI
+26 WLKETYNCEI

-49 EKIKNKA
+49 EKIKEKA

-63 YYVADLVD
+63 YYVVDLVD
-71 DLVENYFIPTMQ
+71 DLVDNYFIPTMQ

-94 GTAIARPIIAKA
+94 GTSIARPIIAKA

-128 DQIRFEQTIK
+128 DQIRFEQTIRY
-138 HFDPNMHVIAP
+138 FDPYIHVIAP
-149 WRLWDIKSR
+149 WRMWDIRSR
-158 EDALE
+158 EDALC
-163 YAEARNIPLP
+163 YAEKRNIPLP
-173 ITRETNY
+173 VTRETNY

-192 GMELEHPETEPN
+192 GMELEKPETEPN
-204 YEKIL
+204 YNKIL
-209 ELVNTLENAPDKAEY
+209 ELVSTLENAQNTPEY
-224 VEIEF
+224 IELRF
-229 EKGFPIKLNGKSMS
+229 EKGIPVKLNGKKMS
-243 ASEILKELNTIG
+243 ATKILKELNIIG
-255 GKHAIG
+255 GKHGIG
-261 IEDIV
+261 VADIV

-296 ITLDKSTMHY
+296 ITLDKQTMHY
-306 KELISVKFAELVYNG
+306 KELISVEFANLVYNG
-321 EWFST
+321 DWFTT
-326 LRESL
+326 LRKAL
-331 SAFVTTTQKH
+331 SSFITTTQEN
-341 VTGVV
+341 VTGDV
-346 KLKLYKGNTVSAGV
+346 KLKLYKGNVISAGV
-360 TSKYSLYNE
+360 KSQFSLHNE

-375 EGGIYDHKDATGY
+375 EGRN
-388 VRVHTLSTKVQA
+388 V
-400 IMNKKNNITE
+400 

>member
-26 WIKERYNCEI
+26 WLKETYNCEI

-42 VGQNDDF
+42 VGQNDNF
-49 EKIKNKA
+49 EKIKEKA

-63 YYVADLVD
+63 YYVIDLVD
-71 DLVENYFIPTMQ
+71 DLVDNYFIPTMQ

-128 DQIRFEQTIK
+128 DQIRFEQTIRY
-138 HFDPNMHVIAP
+138 FDPYIHVIAP
-149 WRLWDIKSR
+149 WRMWDIRSR
-158 EDALE
+158 EDALC
-163 YAEARNIPLP
+163 YAEKRNIPLP
-173 ITRETNY
+173 VTRETNY

-192 GMELEHPETEPN
+192 GMELEKPETEPN
-204 YEKIL
+204 YNKIL
-209 ELVNTLENAPDKAEY
+209 ELVSTLENAQNTPEY
-224 VEIEF
+224 IELEF
-229 EKGFPIKLNGKSMS
+229 EKGIPVKLNGKKMS
-243 ASEILKELNTIG
+243 ATEILKELNIIG
-255 GKHAIG
+255 GKHGIG
-261 IEDIV
+261 VADIV

-296 ITLDKSTMHY
+296 ITLDKQTMHY
-306 KELISVKFAELVYNG
+306 KELISVEFANLVYNG
-321 EWFST
+321 DWFTT
-326 LRESL
+326 LRKAL
-331 SAFVTTTQKH
+331 SSFITTTQEN
-341 VTGVV
+341 VTGDV
-346 KLKLYKGNTVSAGV
+346 KLKLYKGNVISAGV
-360 TSKYSLYNE
+360 KSQFSLHNE

-375 EGGIYDHKDATGY
+375 KGRN
-388 VRVHTLSTKVQA
+388 V
-400 IMNKKNNITE
+400 

>member
-117 AIVHGCTGKGN
+117 VIVHGCTGKGN

-149 WRLWDIKSR
+149 WRIWDIRSR

-192 GMELEHPETEPN
+192 GMELEKPETEPN

-229 EKGFPIKLNGKSMS
+229 KKGFPIKLNGQSMC
-243 ASEILKELNTIG
+243 ASKLLSKLNIIA
-255 GKHAIG
+255 GKHGIG
-261 IEDIV
+261 VEDIV

-276 GVYENPGAKILYD
+276 GIYETPGG
-289 AHEILES
+289 
-296 ITLDKSTMHY
+296 TLLMEAL
-306 KELISVKFAELVYNG
+306 KELETLIFDKDTFEFKKLVSQKYAG
-321 EWFST
+321 LAYSGQWFT
-326 LRESL
+326 PLREGL
-331 SAFVTTTQKH
+331 DAFVDETSKNVNGTI
-341 VTGVV
+341 
-346 KLKLYKGNTVSAGV
+346 KLKLYKGSIKIAGRF
-360 TSKYSLYNE
+360 TDFALYDEEISSFGASELYS
-369 EVATFG
+369 
-375 EGGIYDHKDATGY
+375 HKDAEGFIKLFSLPNRIRAY
-388 VRVHTLSTKVQA
+388 
-400 IMNKKNNITE
+400 KKHK

>member
-128 DQIRFEQTIK
+128 DQIRFEQTIRY
-138 HFDPNMHVIAP
+138 FDPYIHVIAP
-149 WRLWDIKSR
+149 WRMWDIRSR
-158 EDALE
+158 EDALC
-163 YAEARNIPLP
+163 YAEKRNIPLP
-173 ITRETNY
+173 VTRETNY

-192 GMELEHPETEPN
+192 GMELEKPETEPN
-204 YEKIL
+204 YDKIL
-209 ELVNTLENAPDKAEY
+209 ELVSTLENAQNTPEY
-224 VEIEF
+224 IELGF
-229 EKGFPIKLNGKSMS
+229 ERGIPVKLNGKKMS
-243 ASEILKELNTIG
+243 TTEILKELNIIG
-255 GKHAIG
+255 GKHGIG
-261 IEDIV
+261 VADIV

-296 ITLDKSTMHY
+296 ITLDKQTMHY
-306 KELISVKFAELVYNG
+306 KELISVEFANLVYNG
-321 EWFST
+321 DWFTT
-326 LRESL
+326 LRKAL
-331 SAFVTTTQKH
+331 SSFITTTQEN
-341 VTGVV
+341 VTGDV
-346 KLKLYKGNTVSAGV
+346 KLKLYKGNVISAGV
-360 TSKYSLYNE
+360 KSQFSLHNE

-375 EGGIYDHKDATGY
+375 KGRN
-388 VRVHTLSTKVQA
+388 V
-400 IMNKKNNITE
+400 

>member
-26 WIKERYNCEI
+26 WLKETYNCEI

-49 EKIKNKA
+49 EKIKEKA

-63 YYVADLVD
+63 YYVVDLVD
-71 DLVENYFIPTMQ
+71 DLVDNYFIPTMQ

-94 GTAIARPIIAKA
+94 GTSIARPIIAKA

-128 DQIRFEQTIK
+128 DQIRFDQTIRY
-138 HFDPNMHVIAP
+138 FDPYIHVIAP
-149 WRLWDIKSR
+149 WRMWDIRSR
-158 EDALE
+158 EDALC
-163 YAEARNIPLP
+163 YAEKRNIPLP
-173 ITRETNY
+173 VTRETNY

-192 GMELEHPETEPN
+192 GMELEKPETEPN
-204 YEKIL
+204 YDKIL
-209 ELVNTLENAPDKAEY
+209 ELVSTLENAQNTPEY
-224 VEIEF
+224 IELGF
-229 EKGFPIKLNGKSMS
+229 EKGIPVKLNGKKMS
-243 ASEILKELNTIG
+243 TTEILKELNIIG
-255 GKHAIG
+255 GKHGIG
-261 IEDIV
+261 VADIV

-296 ITLDKSTMHY
+296 ITLDKQTMHY
-306 KELISVKFAELVYNG
+306 KELISIEFANLVYNG
-321 EWFST
+321 DWFTT
-326 LRESL
+326 LRKAL
-331 SAFVTTTQKH
+331 SSFITTTQEN
-341 VTGVV
+341 VTGDV
-346 KLKLYKGNTVSAGV
+346 KLKLYKGNVISAGV
-360 TSKYSLYNE
+360 KSQFSLHNE

-375 EGGIYDHKDATGY
+375 EGRN
-388 VRVHTLSTKVQA
+388 V
-400 IMNKKNNITE
+400 

>member
-26 WIKERYNCEI
+26 WLKETYNCEI

-49 EKIKNKA
+49 EKIKEKA

-63 YYVADLVD
+63 YYVVDLVD
-71 DLVENYFIPTMQ
+71 DLVDNYFIPTMQ

-94 GTAIARPIIAKA
+94 GTSIARPIIAKA

-128 DQIRFEQTIK
+128 DQIRFEQTIRY
-138 HFDPNMHVIAP
+138 FDPYIYVIAP
-149 WRLWDIKSR
+149 WRMWDIRSR

-173 ITRETNY
+173 VTRETNY

-192 GMELEHPETEPN
+192 GMELEKPETEPN
-204 YEKIL
+204 YNKIL
-209 ELVNTLENAPDKAEY
+209 ELVSTLENAQNTPEY
-224 VEIEF
+224 IELGF
-229 EKGFPIKLNGKSMS
+229 EKGIPVKLNGKKMS
-243 ASEILKELNTIG
+243 ATEILKELNIIG
-255 GKHAIG
+255 GKHSIG
-261 IEDIV
+261 VADIV

-296 ITLDKSTMHY
+296 ITLDKQTMHY
-306 KELISVKFAELVYNG
+306 KELISVEFANLVYNG
-321 EWFST
+321 DWFTT
-326 LRESL
+326 LRKAL
-331 SAFVTTTQKH
+331 SSFITTTQEN
-341 VTGVV
+341 VTGDV
-346 KLKLYKGNTVSAGV
+346 KLKLYKGNVISAGV
-360 TSKYSLYNE
+360 KSQFSLHNE

-375 EGGIYDHKDATGY
+375 EGRN
-388 VRVHTLSTKVQA
+388 V
-400 IMNKKNNITE
+400 

>member
-26 WIKERYNCEI
+26 WLKETYNCEI

-63 YYVADLVD
+63 YYVVDLVD
-71 DLVENYFIPTMQ
+71 DLVDNYFIPTMQ

-94 GTAIARPIIAKA
+94 GTSIARPIIAKA

-128 DQIRFEQTIK
+128 DQIRFEQTIRY
-138 HFDPNMHVIAP
+138 FDPYIHVIAP
-149 WRLWDIKSR
+149 WRMWDIRSR

-173 ITRETNY
+173 VTRETNY

-192 GMELEHPETEPN
+192 GMELEKPETEPN
-204 YEKIL
+204 YNKIL
-209 ELVNTLENAPDKAEY
+209 ELVSTLENAQNTPEY
-224 VEIEF
+224 IELGF
-229 EKGFPIKLNGKSMS
+229 EKGIPVKLNGKKMS
-243 ASEILKELNTIG
+243 ATEILKELNIIG
-255 GKHAIG
+255 GKHGIG
-261 IEDIV
+261 VADIV

-296 ITLDKSTMHY
+296 ITLDKQTMHY
-306 KELISVKFAELVYNG
+306 KELISVEFANLVYNG
-321 EWFST
+321 DWFTT
-326 LRESL
+326 LRKAL
-331 SAFVTTTQKH
+331 SSFITTTQEN
-341 VTGVV
+341 VTGDV
-346 KLKLYKGNTVSAGV
+346 KLKLYKGNVISAGV
-360 TSKYSLYNE
+360 KSQFSLHNE

-375 EGGIYDHKDATGY
+375 EGRN
-388 VRVHTLSTKVQA
+388 V
-400 IMNKKNNITE
+400 

>member
-26 WIKERYNCEI
+26 WLKETYNCEI

-49 EKIKNKA
+49 EKIKEKA

-63 YYVADLVD
+63 YYVVDLVD
-71 DLVENYFIPTMQ
+71 DLVDNYFIPTMQ

-94 GTAIARPIIAKA
+94 GTSIARPIIAKA

-128 DQIRFEQTIK
+128 DQIRFEQTIRY
-138 HFDPNMHVIAP
+138 FDPYIHVIAP
-149 WRLWDIKSR
+149 WRMWDIRSR
-158 EDALE
+158 EDALC
-163 YAEARNIPLP
+163 YAEKRNIPLP
-173 ITRETNY
+173 VTRETNY

-192 GMELEHPETEPN
+192 GMELEKPETEPN
-204 YEKIL
+204 YNKIL
-209 ELVNTLENAPDKAEY
+209 ELVSTLENAQNTPEY
-224 VEIEF
+224 IELGF
-229 EKGFPIKLNGKSMS
+229 EKGIPVKLNGKKMS
-243 ASEILKELNTIG
+243 ATEIFKELNIIG
-255 GKHAIG
+255 GKHGIG
-261 IEDIV
+261 VADIV

-296 ITLDKSTMHY
+296 ITLDKQTMHY
-306 KELISVKFAELVYNG
+306 KELISIEFANLVYNG
-321 EWFST
+321 DWFTT
-326 LRESL
+326 LRKAL
-331 SAFVTTTQKH
+331 SSFITTTQEN
-341 VTGVV
+341 VTGDV
-346 KLKLYKGNTVSAGV
+346 KLKLYKGNVISAGV
-360 TSKYSLYNE
+360 KSQFSLHNE

-375 EGGIYDHKDATGY
+375 EGRN
-388 VRVHTLSTKVQA
+388 V
-400 IMNKKNNITE
+400 

>member
-26 WIKERYNCEI
+26 WLKETYNCEI

-49 EKIKNKA
+49 EKIKEKA

-63 YYVADLVD
+63 YYVVDLVD
-71 DLVENYFIPTMQ
+71 DLVDNYFIPTMQ

-94 GTAIARPIIAKA
+94 GTSIARPIIAKA

-128 DQIRFEQTIK
+128 DQIRFEQTIRY
-138 HFDPNMHVIAP
+138 FDPYIHVIAP
-149 WRLWDIKSR
+149 WRMWDIRSR
-158 EDALE
+158 EDALC
-163 YAEARNIPLP
+163 YAEKRNIPLP
-173 ITRETNY
+173 VTRETNY

-192 GMELEHPETEPN
+192 GMELEKPETEPN
-204 YEKIL
+204 YNKIL
-209 ELVNTLENAPDKAEY
+209 ELVSTLENAQNTPEY
-224 VEIEF
+224 IELGF
-229 EKGFPIKLNGKSMS
+229 EKGIPVKLNGKKMS
-243 ASEILKELNTIG
+243 STEILKELNIIG
-255 GKHAIG
+255 GKHGIG
-261 IEDIV
+261 VADIV

-296 ITLDKSTMHY
+296 ITLDKQTMHY
-306 KELISVKFAELVYNG
+306 KELISVEFANLVYNG
-321 EWFST
+321 DWFTT
-326 LRESL
+326 LRKAL
-331 SAFVTTTQKH
+331 SSFITTTQEN
-341 VTGVV
+341 VTGDV
-346 KLKLYKGNTVSAGV
+346 KLKLYKGNVISAGV
-360 TSKYSLYNE
+360 KSQFSLHNE

-375 EGGIYDHKDATGY
+375 EGRN
-388 VRVHTLSTKVQA
+388 V
-400 IMNKKNNITE
+400 

>member
-26 WIKERYNCEI
+26 WLKETYNCEI

-49 EKIKNKA
+49 EKIKQKA

-63 YYVADLVD
+63 YYVVDLVNDLVD
-71 DLVENYFIPTMQ
+71 NYFIPTMQ

-94 GTAIARPIIAKA
+94 GTSIARPIIAKA

-128 DQIRFEQTIK
+128 DQIRFEQTIRY
-138 HFDPNMHVIAP
+138 FDPYIHVIAP
-149 WRLWDIKSR
+149 WRMWDIRSR
-158 EDALE
+158 EDALC
-163 YAEARNIPLP
+163 YAEKRNIPLP
-173 ITRETNY
+173 VTRETNY

-192 GMELEHPETEPN
+192 GMELEKPETEPN
-204 YEKIL
+204 YDKIL
-209 ELVNTLENAPDKAEY
+209 ELVSTLENAQNTPEY
-224 VEIEF
+224 IELGF
-229 EKGFPIKLNGKSMS
+229 EKGIPVKLNGKKMS
-243 ASEILKELNTIG
+243 TTEILKELNIIG
-255 GKHAIG
+255 GKHGIG
-261 IEDIV
+261 VADIV

-296 ITLDKSTMHY
+296 ITLDKQTMHY
-306 KELISVKFAELVYNG
+306 KELISIEFANLVYNG
-321 EWFST
+321 DWFTT
-326 LRESL
+326 LRKAL
-331 SAFVTTTQKH
+331 SSFITTTQEN
-341 VTGVV
+341 VTGDV
-346 KLKLYKGNTVSAGV
+346 KLKLYKGNVISAGV
-360 TSKYSLYNE
+360 KSQFSLHNE

-375 EGGIYDHKDATGY
+375 EGRN
-388 VRVHTLSTKVQA
+388 V
-400 IMNKKNNITE
+400 

>member
-26 WIKERYNCEI
+26 WLKETYNCEI

-49 EKIKNKA
+49 EKIKEKA

-63 YYVADLVD
+63 YYVVDLVD
-71 DLVENYFIPTMQ
+71 DLVDNYFIPTMQ

-94 GTAIARPIIAKA
+94 GTSIARPIIAKA

-117 AIVHGCTGKGN
+117 AIVHGCTGKGK
-128 DQIRFEQTIK
+128 DQIRFEQTIRY
-138 HFDPNMHVIAP
+138 FDPYIHVIAP
-149 WRLWDIKSR
+149 WRMWDIRSR

-173 ITRETNY
+173 VTRETNY

-192 GMELEHPETEPN
+192 GMELEKPETEPN
-204 YEKIL
+204 YNKIL
-209 ELVNTLENAPDKAEY
+209 ELVSTLENAQNTPEY
-224 VEIEF
+224 IELGF
-229 EKGFPIKLNGKSMS
+229 EKGIPVKLNGKKMS
-243 ASEILKELNTIG
+243 ATEILKELNIIG
-255 GKHAIG
+255 GKHGIG
-261 IEDIV
+261 VADIV

-296 ITLDKSTMHY
+296 ITLDKQTMHY
-306 KELISVKFAELVYNG
+306 KELISVEFANLVYNG
-321 EWFST
+321 DWFTT
-326 LRESL
+326 LRKAL
-331 SAFVTTTQKH
+331 SSFITTTQEN
-341 VTGVV
+341 VTGDV
-346 KLKLYKGNTVSAGV
+346 KLKLYKGNVISAGV
-360 TSKYSLYNE
+360 KSQFSLHNE

-375 EGGIYDHKDATGY
+375 EGRN
-388 VRVHTLSTKVQA
+388 V
-400 IMNKKNNITE
+400 

>member
-26 WIKERYNCEI
+26 WLKETYNCEI

-49 EKIKNKA
+49 EKIKEKA

-63 YYVADLVD
+63 YYVVDLVD
-71 DLVENYFIPTMQ
+71 DLVDNYFIPTMQ

-94 GTAIARPIIAKA
+94 GTSIARPIIAKA

-128 DQIRFEQTIK
+128 DQIRFEQTIRY
-138 HFDPNMHVIAP
+138 FDPYIHVIAP
-149 WRLWDIKSR
+149 WRMWDIRSR

-173 ITRETNY
+173 VTRETNY

-192 GMELEHPETEPN
+192 GMELEKPETEPN
-204 YEKIL
+204 YNKIL
-209 ELVNTLENAPDKAEY
+209 ELVSTLENAQNTPEY
-224 VEIEF
+224 IELGF
-229 EKGFPIKLNGKSMS
+229 EKGIPVKLNGKKMS
-243 ASEILKELNTIG
+243 ATEILKELNIIG
-255 GKHAIG
+255 GKHGIG
-261 IEDIV
+261 VADIV

-296 ITLDKSTMHY
+296 ITLDKQTMHY
-306 KELISVKFAELVYNG
+306 KELISIKFANLVYNG
-321 EWFST
+321 DWFTT
-326 LRESL
+326 LRKAL
-331 SAFVTTTQKH
+331 SSFITTTQEN
-341 VTGVV
+341 VTGDV
-346 KLKLYKGNTVSAGV
+346 KLKLYKGNVISAGV
-360 TSKYSLYNE
+360 KSQFSLHNE

-375 EGGIYDHKDATGY
+375 EGRN
-388 VRVHTLSTKVQA
+388 V
-400 IMNKKNNITE
+400 

>member
-26 WIKERYNCEI
+26 WLKETYNCEI

-49 EKIKNKA
+49 EKIKEKA

-63 YYVADLVD
+63 YYVVDLVD
-71 DLVENYFIPTMQ
+71 DLVDNYFIPTMQ

-94 GTAIARPIIAKA
+94 GTSIARPIIAKA

-128 DQIRFEQTIK
+128 DQIRFEQTIRY
-138 HFDPNMHVIAP
+138 FDPYIHVIAP
-149 WRLWDIKSR
+149 WRMWDIRSR
-158 EDALE
+158 EDALC
-163 YAEARNIPLP
+163 YAEKRNIPLP
-173 ITRETNY
+173 VTRETNY

-192 GMELEHPETEPN
+192 GMELEKPETEPN
-204 YEKIL
+204 YNKIL
-209 ELVNTLENAPDKAEY
+209 ELVSTLENAQNTPEY
-224 VEIEF
+224 IEIGF
-229 EKGFPIKLNGKSMS
+229 EKGIPVKLNGKKMS
-243 ASEILKELNTIG
+243 ATEILKELNIIG
-255 GKHAIG
+255 GKHGIG
-261 IEDIV
+261 VADIV

-296 ITLDKSTMHY
+296 ITLDKQTMHY
-306 KELISVKFAELVYNG
+306 KELISIEFANLVYNG
-321 EWFST
+321 DWFTT
-326 LRESL
+326 LRKAL
-331 SAFVTTTQKH
+331 SSFITTTQEN
-341 VTGVV
+341 VTGDV
-346 KLKLYKGNTVSAGV
+346 KLKLYKGNVISAGV
-360 TSKYSLYNE
+360 KSQFSLHNE

-375 EGGIYDHKDATGY
+375 EGRN
-388 VRVHTLSTKVQA
+388 V
-400 IMNKKNNITE
+400 